1 MIFDYTHLGNLLKG
15 ARESIDMKQS
25 EVAELIG
32 CSAANISSWER
43 AKSKIDIES
52 LVSLCN
58 IYGINFSDLINKVH
72 TKQVSEFTGTEKG
85 LIKKYRAL
93 DNYGQE
99 VIDKILD
106 IEYRRCINQ
115 ADLVSSLN
123 NNLIPTVK
131 AARSDGNN
139 QPIEIVNLPD
149 LSKFEPDDTDL

>member
-1 MIFDYTHLGNLLKG
+1 MSRGLGDVYK
-15 ARESIDMKQS
+15 RQ
-25 EVAELIG
+25 
-32 CSAANISSWER
+32 
-43 AKSKIDIES
+43 
-52 LVSLCN
+52 
-58 IYGINFSDLINKVH
+58 
-72 TKQVSEFTGTEKG
+72 
-85 LIKKYRAL
+85 KKYRVL

-99 VIDKILD
+99 VVDKILD

-131 AARSDGNN
+131 AARSEGNS